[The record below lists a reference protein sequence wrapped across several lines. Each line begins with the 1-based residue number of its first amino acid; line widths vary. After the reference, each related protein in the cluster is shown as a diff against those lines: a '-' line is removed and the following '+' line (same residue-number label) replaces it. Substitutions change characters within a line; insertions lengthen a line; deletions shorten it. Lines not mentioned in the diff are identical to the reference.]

1 MERYLHHWP
10 GAVLRVVHE
19 RRYLVGSPIVWLSG
33 AQQDILA
40 RFKADRPKYAGMG
53 SAVLIT
59 ATMAGV
65 SMAFALH
72 SALKVSLAAAIPS
85 AVAWGL
91 AIMSLDRWLVVS
103 LVRQQNKLGYL
114 LLALPRVALAI
125 LFGLIISTPFTLQI
139 FQPEINRQIPVIH
152 EQRAENFNRN
162 QATNSLAKTIKA
174 DQAQVKKDEAIIQ
187 SQGET
192 GQNPGQD
199 PTVQYLTKQLN
210 QANGDANSD
219 YDTWNCQVSGAPVG
233 SVHCVAGD
241 GNLAQAAHKS
251 YLADEQKMSDLHARI
266 RAREQQIA
274 INNKNS
280 ASNILATAET
290 DKAQV
295 EKQLKTD
302 LDEQAHNKNEF
313 NSANS
318 SNAGLL
324 LRLQALDQVAA
335 GSGTLQAARLLLFLF
350 FTAIECLPVLVKVL
364 LNLGPQT
371 SYEQALAHAERAGLQ
386 LVEQETLLQRRE
398 ARLESDAL
406 SDEAE
411 RLRAEWQANALPE
424 IIHDTTAA
432 RERVARSRLE
442 KWEWRETAGID
453 DDGFTGPGGLSGTGR
468 LMGTDWTVT
477 RRSRRSRSPS
487 MMPQRRSARQ
497 ARRNMKAPHQP
508 ARSAWPYWPDSL

>member
-1 MERYLHHWP
+1 M
-10 GAVLRVVHE
+10 
-19 RRYLVGSPIVWLSG
+19 GSPIVWLSG

-40 RFKADRPKYAGMG
+40 QFKADRPKYAGMG

-72 SALKVSLAAAIPS
+72 SALKVSLAAAIPF

-139 FQPEINRQIPVIH
+139 FQPEINQQIPLIQT
-152 EQRAENFNRN
+152 QRAGNFYKN
-162 QATNSLAKTIKA
+162 QATNPLTKKIHGELIK
-174 DQAQVKKDEAIIQ
+174 VNHDEAIIQ
-187 SQGET
+187 SIRLT
-192 GQNPGQD
+192 GGNSTRDLHDLNQQLSKAIAKRDIDTNN
-199 PTVQYLTKQLN
+199 LNCQLN
-210 QANGDANSD
+210 GAPGCHPGYGLIAKQYQKDLDQDNLMITNLNNQIEQIKNANKVSAPKSLVTANG
-219 YDTWNCQVSGAPVG
+219 
-233 SVHCVAGD
+233 H
-241 GNLAQAAHKS
+241 L
-251 YLADEQKMSDLHARI
+251 
-266 RAREQQIA
+266 RED
-274 INNKNS
+274 N
-280 ASNILATAET
+280 
-290 DKAQV
+290 
-295 EKQLKTD
+295 KQLKTD
-302 LDEQAHNKNEF
+302 LDEQASNDAEF
-313 NSANS
+313 KRTNS
-318 SNAGLL
+318 STAGLL

-335 GSGTLQAARLLLFLF
+335 GSGTLQAARWLLFLF

-386 LVEQETLLQRRE
+386 LVEQETLRQRRE
-398 ARLESDAL
+398 VTLESDAL

-442 KWEWRETAGID
+442 KWEWKETAGID
-453 DDGFTGPGGLSGTGR
+453 DGGFIGPGGLSGTGR

-477 RRSRRSRSPS
+477 RRNRRPRSQA
-487 MMPQRRSARQ
+487 MTPQRRPAWQ

-508 ARSAWPYWPDSL
+508 ARSSAWPYWPDSL